1 MIICLTGFIGGGKGT
16 VGQHLVEKHG
26 YRSTSF
32 ARALK
37 DSVASMFRWPRELLE
52 GDTPESREWREQV
65 DPWWSKRF
73 GRPVTP
79 RWALQYF
86 GTDVVRMHFHTNMWI
101 WSLERQILELG
112 DRVVVTDARF
122 PNEVNLLRDMGGK
135 VLWIRRPE
143 LPKWYGAALAQNQ
156 GQGNDMTQHYSHVH
170 HSEWA
175 WIGTEIDATIM
186 NDGTIGDLE
195 EAVDRCLVTLS

>member
-1 MIICLTGFIGGGKGT
+1 MIICLTGFIGSGKGT
-16 VGQHLVEKHG
+16 AGRYLVEKNG
-26 YRSTSF
+26 YQTTSF
-32 ARALK
+32 ADSLK
-37 DSVASMFRWPRELLE
+37 DAVASMFRWPRELLE
-52 GDTPESREWREQV
+52 GDTAESREWREKV

-101 WSLERQILELG
+101 WSVERQISDYG

-122 PNEVNLLRDMGGK
+122 PNEVNLIREMGGK

-143 LPKWYGAALAQNQ
+143 LPEWYDAALEQNQ
-156 GQGNDMTQHYSHVH
+156 GVGNAMTERYGHIHP
-170 HSEWA
+170 SEWS
-175 WIGTEIDATIM
+175 WIGTGIDATIM
-186 NDGTIGDLE
+186 NDGAISDLE
-195 EAVDRCLVTLS
+195 KAVDQCLMTLS